1 MQEAAVG
8 KIVSGTA
15 FGCPDAGINF
25 NFGMGRKSAK
35 EFIGNAVKTG
45 FLRSGNLQADV
56 IEKFDVQST
65 ASKNR
70 EVERLPLPGNSG
82 GF

>member
-1 MQEAAVG
+1 MRQSDRPLQQMQEAAVG

-56 IEKFDVQST
+56 IEKFYFGCHC
-65 ASKNR
+65 R
-70 EVERLPLPGNSG
+70 PRP
-82 GF
+82 